1 MSNPQTNPGSST
13 NPLLMNNRM
22 YDRLKLA
29 VLIVLPALGSLYFGL
44 SQIWGFPAGEA
55 VVGSISLISVT
66 FGTIVDQASSR
77 FKQSGADGQLIVNE
91 DPNAE
96 EPYSL
101 ELHHELPE
109 LAEKDQILF
118 GVKRV

>member
-1 MSNPQTNPGSST
+1 MGSQ
-13 NPLLMNNRM
+13 L

-29 VLIVLPALGSLYFGL
+29 VLIILPALGSLYFGL

-55 VVGSISLISVT
+55 VVGTISLISVA

-77 FKQSGADGQLIVNE
+77 FKQSGADGQLVVNE

-101 ELHHELPE
+101 ELNQNLLE
-109 LAEKDQILF
+109 LAEKDQIMF
-118 GVKRV
+118 GVKRI

>member
-13 NPLLMNNRM
+13 NPLLMNSRI
-22 YDRLKLA
+22 YDRLKLT

-55 VVGSISLISVT
+55 VVGTISLISVF

-77 FKQSGADGQLIVNE
+77 FKQSGADGQLVVNE

-96 EPYSL
+96 EPFSL
-101 ELHHELPE
+101 ELHHELPD
-109 LAEKDQILF
+109 LAEKDQIMF

>member
-1 MSNPQTNPGSST
+1 MSNPKTNPDSPT
-13 NPLLMNNRM
+13 NPLLMDSRI

-29 VLIVLPALGSLYFGL
+29 VLIILPALGSLYFGL
-44 SQIWGFPAGEA
+44 SQIWGFPAGEE
-55 VVGSISLISVT
+55 VVGSISLISVF

-91 DPNAE
+91 DPDAE

-101 ELHHELPE
+101 ELNQNLLE
-109 LAEKDQILF
+109 LAEKDQIMF
-118 GVKRV
+118 GVKRI

>member
-1 MSNPQTNPGSST
+1 MSNPKTNPGSSS
-13 NPLLMNNRM
+13 NPLLMDSRT
-22 YDRLKLA
+22 YDRLKMA
-29 VLIVLPALGSLYFGL
+29 VLIILPALGSLYFGL

-55 VVGSISLISVT
+55 VVGSIALISVA

-77 FKQSGADGQLIVNE
+77 FKRSGADGELIVNE

-101 ELHHELPE
+101 ELHHELPD
-109 LAEKDQILF
+109 LAGKDQIIF
-118 GVKRV
+118 GVKRM

>member
-13 NPLLMNNRM
+13 NPLLMNSRL
-22 YDRLKLA
+22 YDRLKLT
-29 VLIVLPALGSLYFGL
+29 VLIILPALGSLYFGL
-44 SQIWGFPAGEA
+44 SQIWGFPAGEE
-55 VVGSISLISVT
+55 VVGSISLISVF

-91 DPNAE
+91 DPDAE

-101 ELHHELPE
+101 ELHQDLLE
-109 LAEKDQILF
+109 LAEKDQIMF
-118 GVKRV
+118 GVKRI

>member
-1 MSNPQTNPGSST
+1 MSNPKTNPDSPT
-13 NPLLMNNRM
+13 NPLLMDSRI

-29 VLIVLPALGSLYFGL
+29 VLIILPALGSLYFGL
-44 SQIWGFPAGEA
+44 SQIWGFPAGEE
-55 VVGSISLISVT
+55 VVGSISLISVF

-91 DPNAE
+91 DPDAE

-101 ELHHELPE
+101 ELHQDLLE
-109 LAEKDQILF
+109 LAEKDQIMF
-118 GVKRV
+118 GVKRI